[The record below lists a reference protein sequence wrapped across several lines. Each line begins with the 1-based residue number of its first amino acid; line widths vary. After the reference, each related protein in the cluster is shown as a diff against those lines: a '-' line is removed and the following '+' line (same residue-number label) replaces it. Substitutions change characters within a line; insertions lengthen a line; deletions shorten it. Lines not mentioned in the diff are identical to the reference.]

1 MDNIMPAIGE
11 LTKQKIKAYLEVFI
25 ESKVQDYKSRKI
37 PVFEDVATYLGKKSK
52 PGRLKPFHAAI
63 IPEPI
68 MRINAFERGFSTSL
82 GTTFEE
88 CARLIALDHHQHAER
103 GYDVTSM
110 VSQSAVDEIEH
121 QVAFYDRDV
130 QDNVPNKLPLTQ
142 MIATVLAARRNDDL
156 ERRTVRAD
164 LYVLSQDGTHLFFEI
179 KSPKP
184 NKGQCFEVT
193 QRILRFH
200 LLMGQD
206 RPNVRA
212 YFAMAYNPYGPDRD
226 SYRWSIPQKYM
237 PFADAVVIAQDF
249 WTLIG
254 GPSTYQEL
262 LEIYCTVGKEKH
274 KYILDALAF
283 GF

>member
-1 MDNIMPAIGE
+1 MPAISE
-11 LTKQKIKAYLEVFI
+11 LTKQRIKAYLEVFI
-25 ESKVQDYKSRKI
+25 ESKVQDYKSRKF
-37 PVFEDVATYLGKKSK
+37 PVFEDAVTHLGKKSK
-52 PGRLKPFHAAI
+52 SGRLKPFHAAI
-63 IPEPI
+63 TPEPI
-68 MRINAFERGFSTSL
+68 IRINAFERGFSISL

-103 GYDVTSM
+103 GYDVTGM
-110 VSQSAVDEIEH
+110 VSRSAVREIEH
-121 QVAFYDRDV
+121 QIAFYDRDA
-130 QDNVPNKLPLTQ
+130 QGDVPKPSLTQ

-156 ERRTVRAD
+156 ERHTVRAD
-164 LYVLSQDGTHLFFEI
+164 LYVLTRDGTHLFFEI

-206 RPNVRA
+206 RPDMRA
-212 YFAMAYNPYGPDRD
+212 YFAMAYNPYGPNRD
-226 SYRWSIPQKYM
+226 SYRWSIPQTYM
-237 PFADAVVIAQDF
+237 PFADAVIIAQDF

-262 LEIYCTVGKEKH
+262 LEIYHTVGKEKH
-274 KYILDALAF
+274 KYILDTLAF

>member
-1 MDNIMPAIGE
+1 MPVINE

-25 ESKVQDYKSRKI
+25 ENKVEDYKNRKI
-37 PVFEDVATYLGKKSK
+37 PVFEEAATYLGKKSK
-52 PGRLKPFHAAI
+52 SGRLKPFHAAI
-63 IPEPI
+63 IPAPI

-103 GYDVTSM
+103 GYDVTGM
-110 VSQSAVDEIEH
+110 VSQSAVNEIEH
-121 QVAFYDRDV
+121 QIAFYDRDV
-130 QDNVPNKLPLTQ
+130 QDDVPKPSLTQ
-142 MIATVLAARRNDDL
+142 MIAAVLAARRNDDL
-156 ERRTVRAD
+156 GRRSVRAD
-164 LYVLSQDGTHLFFEI
+164 LYVLAQDSTHLFFEI

-206 RPNVRA
+206 RPDMRA
-212 YFAMAYNPYGPDRD
+212 HFAMAYNPYGPDRD

-237 PFADAVVIAQDF
+237 PFADAIVIAQDF

-254 GPSTYQEL
+254 GPSAYQEL
-262 LEIYCTVGKEKH
+262 LEIYHTVGKEKH